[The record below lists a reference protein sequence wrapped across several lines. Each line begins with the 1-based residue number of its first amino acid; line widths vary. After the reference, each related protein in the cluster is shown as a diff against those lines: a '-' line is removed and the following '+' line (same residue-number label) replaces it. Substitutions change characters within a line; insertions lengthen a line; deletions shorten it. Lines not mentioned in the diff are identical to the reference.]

1 MSTVKNTTKM
11 TKEIK
16 TNTNTEVIKIDELS
30 KDIIIITEPKQNPK
44 TNNNMAAILNA
55 TNKKPLLIEFAPTS
69 VIYGINDYQ
78 GNKKFSITIKNLTN
92 MNESKESVQKLFDT
106 CEELNEMCVQYILD
120 NKKTIL
126 KPKEASKL
134 TPDLAESP
142 AFFGPCMTKDS
153 RDEDQIKLNIMNDY
167 DSDKPNLFVV
177 VEKTNDDGKGN
188 MTTTKES
195 LNWDDYEDPWK
206 KLKEVIRPGMH
217 IQGVIQP
224 RIYFV
229 NSKVGINFKLHALK
243 VTKSSKNVNDTEAVN
258 LDIEQVGFSDPRKK
272 DDRWNSLVLNTK
284 NNTVF
289 GKIIGSYH
297 RCIYGVSKYESQA
310 GTTDYSIYIK
320 KETDLP
326 QEQKGVDSIFDF
338 SNQMSEKAIDF
349 IMEHKDEL
357 FKAKEAKKMTREIA
371 ESAYFNSIVGTDKEG
386 NEQIKLKIMKT
397 MEGDLPN
404 FTLIEEIIGD
414 KGITRNEIEWSS
426 YDEPWEELRRLIRAG
441 MHIKPIIQPRIYIVN
456 SKVGIS
462 YRLSELIVQKMPQ
475 KRFDASTYSF
485 SGDNEEYASTEEKD
499 EVIEDT
505 ESEKVS
511 EKANDEDV
519 DEEDPEAYGIDSDE
533 EDVDEEDV
541 DEEAESDED

>member
-1 MSTVKNTTKM
+1 MSTATNTTKM
-11 TKEIK
+11 TKDIK
-16 TNTNTEVIKIDELS
+16 TNTNTNTNTEVIKIDQLS
-30 KDIIIITEPKQNPK
+30 KDNIIITEPKQNPK

-55 TNKKPLLIEFAPTS
+55 ITKKPLLIEFASTS

-78 GNKKFSITIKNLTN
+78 GNKKFSLTIKNLTN
-92 MNESKESVQKLFDT
+92 MIDSKESVGKLFDI
-106 CEELNEMCVQYILD
+106 CGELNEMCIQYILD

-134 TPDLAESP
+134 TRDLAESP
-142 AFFGPCMTKDS
+142 AFFGPCMTKDN
-153 RDEDQIKLNIMNDY
+153 RDEDQIKLNIMTDY

-177 VEKTNDDGKGN
+177 VEKTADDGKGN
-188 MTTTKES
+188 MTTTKEN

-206 KLKEVIRPGMH
+206 KLKEVIKPGMH

-243 VTKSSKNVNDTEAVN
+243 VTKSTKNVNDTEAVN
-258 LDIEQVGFSDPRKK
+258 LDIEQVGFSDPKKK

-297 RCIYGVSKYESQA
+297 RCTYGVSKYESQA

-326 QEQKGVDSIFDF
+326 QEQQGVDNIFDF
-338 SNQMSEKAIDF
+338 SNGMSEKAIDF
-349 IMEHKDEL
+349 IMQHKNEL
-357 FKAKEAKKMTREIA
+357 FKIKEAKKMTREIA
-371 ESAYFNSIVGTDKEG
+371 ESAYFNSIVGSDKEG

-426 YDEPWEELRRLIRAG
+426 YDEPWEELRRLVRAG

-456 SKVGIS
+456 NKVGIS
-462 YRLSELIVQKMPQ
+462 YRLNELIVQKMPQ

-485 SGDNEEYASTEEKD
+485 SGDNEDYESTEETD

-505 ESEKVS
+505 KSEKSNEEAV
-511 EKANDEDV
+511 E
-519 DEEDPEAYGIDSDE
+519 EEDPEAYGIDSDE
-533 EDVDEEDV
+533 EDVDEE
-541 DEEAESDED
+541 AESDED

>member
-1 MSTVKNTTKM
+1 MTKNTKDTKQ
-11 TKEIK
+11 
-16 TNTNTEVIKIDELS
+16 NTEVIKIDDLS

-44 TNNNMAAILNA
+44 TNNNQAAILNDA
-55 TNKKPLLIEFAPTS
+55 NKKPLLIEFAPTS

-92 MNESKESVQKLFDT
+92 INDSKDSVQKLFNIGS
-106 CEELNEMCVQYILD
+106 ELNEMCIQYILD
-120 NKKTIL
+120 NKKSIL

-134 TPDLAESP
+134 TRDLAESP

-153 RDEDQIKLNIMNDY
+153 RDEDQIKLNIMSDY

-177 VEKTNDDGKGN
+177 IEETTDDGNGN
-188 MTTTKES
+188 IKTTKES
-195 LNWDDYEDPWK
+195 LDWDKYDDPWK
-206 KLKEVIRPGMH
+206 KLQEVVRPGMH

-243 VTKSSKNVNDTEAVN
+243 VTKSSRNVNDTEATKLN
-258 LDIEQVGFSDPRKK
+258 IEEVGFSEPKK
-272 DDRWNSLVLNTK
+272 KEDRWSSLVLNTK

-310 GTTDYSIYIK
+310 GTNDYSIFIK

-326 QEQKGVDSIFDF
+326 QEQQGVDNLFDF
-338 SNQMSEKAIDF
+338 SSDLSEKGIDF

-357 FKAKEAKKMTREIA
+357 FKPKEAKKMTREIA
-371 ESAYFNSIVGTDKEG
+371 ESAYFNSLIGTDKEG

-397 MEGDLPN
+397 IEGDLPN
-404 FTLIEEIIGD
+404 FTLIEEIVSD
-414 KGITRNEIEWSS
+414 KGMIRNKINWSS
-426 YDEPWEELRRLIRAG
+426 YDDPWEELRRLVRAG
-441 MHIKPIIQPRIYIVN
+441 MHIKPIIQARIYIVN
-456 SKVGIS
+456 SKVGIN
-462 YRLSELIVQKMPQ
+462 YRLVELIVQKSPQ

-485 SGDNEEYASTEEKD
+485 AGD
-499 EVIEDT
+499 
-505 ESEKVS
+505 
-511 EKANDEDV
+511 DEDV
-519 DEEDPEAYGIDSDE
+519 ESSEEQEVVEEDNESEQASEEVEEEDPEAYGIDSDE
-533 EDVDEEDV
+533 EDVDEE
-541 DEEAESDED
+541 AESDED